1 MLRKEEARNRRS
13 QARTVYKH
21 LKGTHDKG
29 RIAEEPGEGRLS
41 SPVLEQRWAGRLT
54 HRLSQ
59 IERPRLSHLRDRR
72 LHVPR
77 DVSVPAVLK
86 PVVDPDVSLQQIEAG
101 RGQLLR
107 VTASMEGGWTSA
119 VLAPDPFWCGCS
131 GRSHP

>member
-29 RIAEEPGEGRLS
+29 RIAEEPGEGKLS

-59 IERPRLSHLRDRR
+59 IERLPLEGKAHGAAP
-72 LHVPR
+72 PR
-77 DVSVPAVLK
+77 DHFS
-86 PVVDPDVSLQQIEAG
+86 D
-101 RGQLLR
+101 
-107 VTASMEGGWTSA
+107 
-119 VLAPDPFWCGCS
+119 
-131 GRSHP
+131 